1 MKVLAI
7 ITARG
12 GSKGIPDKN
21 IKPLGGKPLI
31 TWTVEAAL
39 AAEGVDRTILTTDSQ
54 VIADLGAA
62 AGAEVPFLR
71 PEALAR
77 DDSPSIDAILHAV
90 RWMDENQSY
99 HPDYVLCL
107 QPTTPFRNAHDI
119 DEAIKCAADK
129 DADSVISVT
138 PVEHSPN
145 WMQTIDDAG
154 RLQDYIPGGTSVSI
168 RQELTQVYQLNGA
181 IFLTRCQALLEKNS
195 LFVEPYAYIMPRER
209 SIDIDT
215 PWDLYLAD
223 LIAKDIGNV

>member
-12 GSKGIPDKN
+12 GSKGIPNKN

-31 TWTVEAAL
+31 IWTVEAAL

-54 VIADLGAA
+54 VIADAGAA

-71 PEALAR
+71 PAELAR
-77 DDSPSIDAILHAV
+77 DDSPSIGAILHAV
-90 RWMDENQSY
+90 RWLDENQSY
-99 HPDYVLCL
+99 LPEYVLCL
-107 QPTTPFRNAHDI
+107 QPTTPFRSAWDI
-119 DEAIKCAADK
+119 DAAIKLAADK
-129 DADSVISVT
+129 KADSVISVT

-145 WMQTIDDAG
+145 WMQTIDDTG
-154 RLQDYIPGGTSVSI
+154 RLQDYVPGGTSVSI
-168 RQELTQVYQLNGA
+168 RQELIQVYELNGA
-181 IFLTRCQALLEKNS
+181 IFLTHCQALLEKGS

-223 LIAKDIGNV
+223 LIAKDIGNA